1 MKQLRVSLIV
11 KCAGLLFVPS
21 FPDRVSTWR
30 GGLQWV
36 GIPNV
41 QQIDDVH
48 LSLERMRKQ
57 EVEDMKVFLTMGN
70 HIYALLSLQVI
81 MRFSKYILD
90 MFNTSN

>member
-1 MKQLRVSLIV
+1 M
-11 KCAGLLFVPS
+11 
-21 FPDRVSTWR
+21 
-30 GGLQWV
+30 

-41 QQIDDVH
+41 QQIDDVQ
-48 LSLERMRKQ
+48 LSLERMREQ

-81 MRFSKYILD
+81 LRFSKYILD